1 MQEPV
6 SVMRLAVAGSVTLL
20 LAGCSFRVQ
29 TFVLAPGT
37 QHGWVTIEQGNS
49 TCPSLPESTLFHTIN
64 IPDSRVLCTSSPTYL
79 GWQYQRYALLDSDG
93 SSNPLKIDDLI
104 HQRTTFT
111 VGELGRPC
119 NFSGIQFFYGPRGSI
134 TGNNPVLH
142 DPAYLTRY
150 HPDCPGAVHQ

>member
-1 MQEPV
+1 MQSVV
-6 SVMRLAVAGSVTLL
+6 SVIRLVTVASATLF

-49 TCPSLPESTLFHTIN
+49 TCPSLPEANVFDTIN
-64 IPDSRVLCTSSPTYL
+64 IPESRVLCTSSPTYR
-79 GWQYQRYALLDSDG
+79 GAVYERYALLDSDG
-93 SSNPLKIDDLI
+93 SSSSLKIGDLI
-104 HQRTTFT
+104 HQRTSFT

-119 NFSGIQFFYGPRGSI
+119 NFSGIEFFYGPRGSI
-134 TGNNPVLH
+134 TGNNAMLN
-142 DPAYLTRY
+142 DPAYLARY